1 MESSLVFLLWLIFSL
16 VRENAKS
23 YTTSPTDAHPV
34 PAVRVRCAVF
44 DVRSLPR
51 GKERT
56 KKTRQRL
63 PPLETAPVPLFK
75 VGWGEKQYLPQCIS
89 RREDTTSGRRRTQN
103 FAGTG
108 VLDCPCKGNSHIVE
122 RMGRGPHELAVAI
135 VGIGTDRPEGRSL
148 QKIEEVARPSGC
160 YLWEEF
166 CKAKFF
172 WSGQAEHSTSNK
184 YYARSVLEGSLR
196 GTSFKKFPSTFSI
209 TL

>member
-44 DVRSLPR
+44 DVHSLPR

-75 VGWGEKQYLPQCIS
+75 KDEGERHHIGNTSLAAKTPRAAGGGSGYL
-89 RREDTTSGRRRTQN
+89 
-103 FAGTG
+103 
-108 VLDCPCKGNSHIVE
+108 
-122 RMGRGPHELAVAI
+122 
-135 VGIGTDRPEGRSL
+135 
-148 QKIEEVARPSGC
+148 
-160 YLWEEF
+160 
-166 CKAKFF
+166 
-172 WSGQAEHSTSNK
+172 
-184 YYARSVLEGSLR
+184 
-196 GTSFKKFPSTFSI
+196 
-209 TL
+209 